1 MDEFYLEINSIF
13 YLKWIVNQGKKYNLK
28 IKFENDNED
37 TIIIKYNDIEAMIK
51 YYGDGI
57 FEQKIINCLNNDVVF
72 YQKNFEETI
81 KKIYAQSQ
89 FYVLGPDVYFKL
101 KYLNHAIKL
110 FEDMIDCIFEVANR
124 PFVSILLCCS
134 GGLTTT
140 LFASK
145 MMELAKLNKLS
156 YQITATGYSRLPDIA
171 KDYDIIM
178 LAPQISY
185 LLPQV
190 EVLLPGKDVV
200 VIPTKIFA
208 MNDFS
213 GALMIINELLENKEK
228 N

>member
-72 YQKNFEETI
+72 Y
-81 KKIYAQSQ
+81 
-89 FYVLGPDVYFKL
+89 LHFKL

-140 LFASK
+140 PVSYTHLDVYKRQALEVNPEMK
-145 MMELAKLNKLS
+145 TLGVIYNKGE
-156 YQITATGYSRLPDIA
+156 A
-171 KDYDIIM
+171 
-178 LAPQISY
+178 
-185 LLPQV
+185 
-190 EVLLPGKDVV
+190 
-200 VIPTKIFA
+200 
-208 MNDFS
+208 N
-213 GALMIINELLENKEK
+213 
-228 N
+228 

>member
-13 YLKWIVNQGKKYNLK
+13 YLKWIVIQGKKYNLK

-72 YQKNFEETI
+72 Y
-81 KKIYAQSQ
+81 
-89 FYVLGPDVYFKL
+89 LHFKL

-156 YQITATGYSRLPDIA
+156 YQITAIGYSRLPDVA

-190 EVLLPGKDVV
+190 EVLLPEKDIV

>member
-1 MDEFYLEINSIF
+1 
-13 YLKWIVNQGKKYNLK
+13 
-28 IKFENDNED
+28 
-37 TIIIKYNDIEAMIK
+37 MIK

-72 YQKNFEETI
+72 Y
-81 KKIYAQSQ
+81 
-89 FYVLGPDVYFKL
+89 LHFKL

-145 MMELAKLNKLS
+145 MMELAKLNKLY
-156 YQITATGYSRLPDIA
+156 YQITAIGYSRLPDIA

-190 EVLLPGKDVV
+190 EVLLPEKDIV